1 MDGFDDHIQDVKNSL
16 VLCVDD
22 DTEKLLKNEK
32 VIDLMMKSWQ
42 KAIEHKFKNQKQEKQ
57 NV

>member
-1 MDGFDDHIQDVKNSL
+1 MDGFYDHIQDVKNSL

-32 VIDLMMKSWQ
+32 VIDLMMKSWK
-42 KAIEHKFKNQKQEKQ
+42 KAIEHKSKNQKQEQ
-57 NV
+57 